1 MPRVKIDLN
10 DLTQAHL
17 DECRP
22 HLGRD
27 CTYRAPCII
36 GTLIPKDLRE
46 DPIFPQHAGI
56 NGIRITH
63 FLELVP
69 DQVNDLALLQDAF
82 DSGDWFALMEVASK
96 YVKEPVA

>member
-1 MPRVKIDLN
+1 MARVKIDLN

-22 HLGRD
+22 HLADGRY
-27 CTYRAPCII
+27 CAPCIV
-36 GTLIPKDLRE
+36 GTLIPKEMRE
-46 DPIFPQHAGI
+46 DPDFPQHAGI

-69 DQVNDLALLQDAF
+69 EQVNDLALIQDAF
-82 DSGDWFALMEVASK
+82 DSGDWFALMEIASK